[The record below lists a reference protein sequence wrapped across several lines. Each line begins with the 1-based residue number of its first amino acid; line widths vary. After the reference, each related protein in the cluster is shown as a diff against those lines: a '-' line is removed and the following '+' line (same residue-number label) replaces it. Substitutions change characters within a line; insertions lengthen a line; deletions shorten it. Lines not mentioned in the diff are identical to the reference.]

1 MEGPNN
7 QFSMVST
14 VDQFYKDMDDP
25 YSSVDDDDEDDF
37 YYDY

>member
-1 MEGPNN
+1 MIN
-7 QFSMVST
+7 T
-14 VDQFYKDMDDP
+14 IDQFYKDMNDP